1 MTDLDL
7 PIVAY
12 IRLLIVFYCE
22 LERDLGHYW
31 HHECLP
37 LLAFW
42 IGKVGHVWPRLATF
56 GHVWPLFVVYGLL
69 GMNWMLA
76 ITERIQLRSCF
87 SRFIMANG

>member
-22 LERDLGHYW
+22 LECDLGYYW

-37 LLAFW
+37 LLVFW
-42 IGKVGHVWPRLATF
+42 VTFGSILVKWAMF
-56 GHVWPLFVVYGLL
+56 GHVWLLFVVYGLL

-76 ITERIQLRSCF
+76 IMARIQLRSCF
-87 SRFIMANG
+87 SRFKMANG